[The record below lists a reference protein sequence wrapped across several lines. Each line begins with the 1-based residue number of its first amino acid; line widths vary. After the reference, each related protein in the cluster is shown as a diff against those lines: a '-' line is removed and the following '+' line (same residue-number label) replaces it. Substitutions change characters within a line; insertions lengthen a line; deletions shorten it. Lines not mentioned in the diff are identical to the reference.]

1 MKIEVAAKNAEQA
14 IDFARTELGIKGQ
27 IHLSRVGEGK
37 EWHGDLL
44 PVKADRGEPRHVYSI
59 RVEPHDGLVDNGL
72 YVL

>member
-1 MKIEVAAKNAEQA
+1 MKIEVAAKNASLA

-59 RVEPHDGLVDNGL
+59 RVEPHDGIVDNGL